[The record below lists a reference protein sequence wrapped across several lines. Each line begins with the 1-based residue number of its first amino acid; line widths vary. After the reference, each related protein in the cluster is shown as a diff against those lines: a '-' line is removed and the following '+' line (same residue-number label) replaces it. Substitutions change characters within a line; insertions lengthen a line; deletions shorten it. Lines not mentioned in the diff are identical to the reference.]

1 MFDPGSLSLPDSAE
15 PHRASGRGEPREGRW
30 ETAISC
36 DLRRSFGID
45 SETVDGEGPNIDGV
59 EIRPIVREV
68 SVASTKPPGPPVTP
82 ATAWSSVSR
91 DRVVE
96 IVPLPLFVMK
106 AKRSLLVMTVQQTSD
121 WVSPTVPL
129 IVL

>member
-15 PHRASGRGEPREGRW
+15 PHRASGRGAREGRW

-59 EIRPIVREV
+59 EMRPIVREV
-68 SVASTKPPGPPVTP
+68 SVASTKAARSAGYAGDGLEQRQPRSC
-82 ATAWSSVSR
+82 SS
-91 DRVVE
+91 
-96 IVPLPLFVMK
+96 
-106 AKRSLLVMTVQQTSD
+106 RSCRFRYS
-121 WVSPTVPL
+121 
-129 IVL
+129 